1 MVTVY
6 CAEKVKTWKFIL
18 NINRKR
24 RRAPVIE
31 DSDSEE
37 GGAQTSG
44 GRNKRQTRKLKTEK
58 ESEEIMKTD
67 PETKEQHGFS
77 DEAIDIAQVR
87 KMRVS
92 TYKRLRE
99 ITLSVA
105 QERLD
110 KLDKYLERDDDEI
123 SVSSVDSEELD
134 AADGGDVIYLEKGA
148 VPGDVVATLAE
159 RFPGRPPKLVPPMP
173 DWLGALLAGWDLRRH
188 EVAHT

>member
-1 MVTVY
+1 
-6 CAEKVKTWKFIL
+6 
-18 NINRKR
+18 
-24 RRAPVIE
+24 
-31 DSDSEE
+31 
-37 GGAQTSG
+37 
-44 GRNKRQTRKLKTEK
+44 
-58 ESEEIMKTD
+58 
-67 PETKEQHGFS
+67 
-77 DEAIDIAQVR
+77 
-87 KMRVS
+87 MRVS
-92 TYKRLRE
+92 KYMRLRE
-99 ITLSVA
+99 ITLSIA

-188 EVAHT
+188 EVAHTNKIPLSYQSYKNITE